1 MEDDCGYGLVCDVAT
16 AAPLPGLRVQ
26 SVHQE
31 HGLVTADGPLPF
43 DRLPVGSMVRVLPN
57 HVCMTAAAYDAYNVI
72 DSDEGGGGGDVVATW
87 SRCNG
92 W

>member
-1 MEDDCGYGLVCDVAT
+1 MSKAR
-16 AAPLPGLRVQ
+16 PIPGLRIQ

-43 DRLPVGSMVRVLPN
+43 DRLPVGSRIRVLPN
-57 HVCMTAAAYDAYNVI
+57 HVCMTAPAHDAYNVI
-72 DSDEGGGGGDVVATW
+72 DSDEGGSGGEVVATW
-87 SRCNG
+87 GRRNG